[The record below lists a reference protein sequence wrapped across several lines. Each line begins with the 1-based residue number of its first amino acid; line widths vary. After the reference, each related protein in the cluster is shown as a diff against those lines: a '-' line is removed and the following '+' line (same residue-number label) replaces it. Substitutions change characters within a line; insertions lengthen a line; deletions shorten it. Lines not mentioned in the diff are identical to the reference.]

1 MDEYQHPLFFE
12 AKQLRD
18 DEKVK
23 IRRHFQKRRESG
35 GGDCGFVEKVRGK
48 TYRICFKEKEDQE
61 RVLERK
67 VHTIRLACEELQL
80 TVSRTDPPQNL
91 ENTDQTTSSHPQTA
105 EAKCLEKSF
114 PMDTFLLCYLR
125 DNKKA
130 SKALNKQLSSIGC
143 TVELSID
150 EEKAVVRGNI
160 EKGPGRAFGNS
171 AEKWELQVDQV
182 FIGLIESY
190 LCYHVLDPKQVKMLL
205 HDPSFATDDVK
216 VYKESGYA
224 VVVGEV
230 DVVKEKIAALEKS
243 LPIQKNLP
251 VVEKQFKLVE
261 EEFSREMRARF
272 PEVTI
277 FRQSGMI
284 TLEGLDK
291 EVQSA
296 AAKLDELIKKIKEK
310 RVQVSTALM
319 TFLTSSD
326 AISKYQTRFQQSLRN
341 PVSLDVGSDLV
352 LSSLSCDALEEAAA
366 AVLRDVSVATVE
378 LQGAAAVAPDLDRL
392 KEILIKAKNDANL
405 SELKVDVSFIPGP
418 SGTTKVQLVGY
429 SDIVNAL
436 KQVLHDYHMN
446 QVVTQEVLNLSNPEL
461 VDCFD
466 KILALISM
474 KQTKVTLKA
483 SHFPNPCVLL
493 SGPRCHVQ
501 EAKQALMA
509 ALATLTSNTLVLDG
523 PGAQRYFQTGGKVSK
538 ELVETSCQ
546 VVIREQQGVHS
557 PNVQTRQGSIG
568 SPSSITPSTSLS
580 NTAGT
585 PVVNKTNLKVTIGNL
600 EDEQVNVLV
609 VPMIGKQLN
618 STKMGSSLLN
628 KAGSTLKAKFDSAAA
643 NCAVAPGDVLQV
655 DGPPSLGCS
664 KIFFAECLPWDGV
677 RGTSLQ
683 ALNNGLKKCLD
694 ICVQKCFSSM
704 AFPVIGPGIVLKFPL
719 REAVQVLTE
728 NIRQFGLSASS
739 GSLSNI
745 HVVIKP
751 GYPDSEECY
760 HEVFKRLSSSM
771 NQGGRAIFRSLTSD
785 LDDITMTLM
794 GGVKLQVVFGDITN
808 ETTDVVVN
816 TTDFKTFDR
825 DGVCK
830 DILTVAGPVVE
841 AKLRAANVSR
851 GEVFVSGPG
860 QFPCKDIFHVCGQQ
874 DAGLIEELVGS
885 IIYYCETCGY
895 KSVAIPAICAGA
907 GKLDPGVVADAILRG
922 IKVEMSSGSIQSL
935 TNIRLILIKINVYLA
950 FKEEVMQTFSAV
962 VMQKAL
968 LPQLPQVQQ
977 QQPPPPVTAD
987 LNMLH
992 TSSASQQSVFLFL
1005 GLSRKDVDDA
1015 MEKLKNLYQA
1025 QCSIHTIRREELT
1038 NLTHDDMQYL
1048 MHMVE
1053 TEGLYVKKDASGS
1066 LTVSG
1071 LKDGVNQARQ
1081 IVNEAVHSNLRKE
1094 VRVREEEDLYSR
1106 VTWCMQGHN
1115 GNWERLPKTANHHLE
1130 NKDVLTGIV
1139 DAQGITWK
1147 VDLQKME
1154 ASTSIV
1160 GLKRKL
1166 KRLENVEDF
1175 ALPLYWD
1182 SMTANEGTKVVTLEP
1197 STTEYRTVKEAFKRT
1212 VPKAVLKIQ
1221 RLQNVHLRRTYE
1233 AQKKH
1238 ISDKNRQ
1245 RGGAREMHLYHGT
1258 TKDNCDSIMKT
1269 GFNRR
1274 FAGQNATAYGCGT
1287 YFALNASYSADPRYS
1302 RPADDGSQLMFV
1314 ARVLTGFYT
1323 QGHNTMR
1330 VPPQVE
1336 GSQEDHDRY
1345 DSVVDRIEYPSMYVV
1360 FHDNQA
1366 YPDYLITFQ

>member
-446 QVVTQEVLNLSNPEL
+446 QVVTQEVLNLPNPEL
-461 VDCFD
+461 VDCFEQ
-466 KILALISM
+466 ILELIGM
-474 KQTKVTLKA
+474 KQTQVTLKA
-483 SHFPNPCVLL
+483 SHLPYPCVIV
-493 SGPRCHVQ
+493 SGPRCLVP
-501 EAKQALMA
+501 KIQADLNK
-509 ALATLTSNTLVLDG
+509 ALASLTSDTLLLN
-523 PGAQRYFQTGGKVSK
+523 GAGVQRYFQREGKARK
-538 ELVETSCQ
+538 ELVENSCQ
-546 VVIREQQGVHS
+546 VVIKEQQQVHPHTTAAVS
-557 PNVQTRQGSIG
+557 NLLSRLQCIPNFNTASTSTGRQQCN
-568 SPSSITPSTSLS
+568 TPS
-580 NTAGT
+580 NTPNT
-585 PVVNKTNLKVTIGNL
+585 TNVSVNKTVL
-600 EDEQVNVLV
+600 EVRLGSLVDEQVNVLV
-609 VPMIGKQLN
+609 APMISRELT
-618 STKMGSSLLN
+618 STKIGKCLLSKGGSRMQN
-628 KAGSTLKAKFDSAAA
+628 KFDL
-643 NCAVAPGDVLQV
+643 VARKCSLTAGNVMQV
-655 DGPPSLGCS
+655 DAPTSLGCS
-664 KIFFAECLPWDGV
+664 KIFFIECLPWDGV
-677 RGTSLQ
+677 RGRSMEVLG
-683 ALNNGLKKCLD
+683 NGLKRCLD
-694 ICVQKCFSSM
+694 LCVKQGWCSV
-704 AFPVIGPGIVLKFPL
+704 ALPVIGPGVALKYQL
-719 REAVQVLTE
+719 RDAIQVLTDK
-728 NIRQFGLSASS
+728 IHQFGSSASC
-739 GSLSNI
+739 GSLSAI
-745 HVVIKP
+745 HVVIRP
-751 GYPDSEECY
+751 DYPDSEECY
-760 HEVFKRLSSSM
+760 HDVYRLLSMNM
-771 NQGGRAIFRSLTSD
+771 NQGGKAIFRSLTSD
-785 LDDITMTLM
+785 LDDITVTLG

-808 ETTDVVVN
+808 ETTDAVVN
-816 TTDFKTFDR
+816 TTNFTDFQT
-825 DGVCK
+825 GVCR
-830 DILTVAGPVVE
+830 DILTVAGPQME
-841 AKLRAANVSR
+841 AELRNAKVNR
-851 GEVFVSGPG
+851 GDVFKTQPG
-860 QFPCKDIFHVCGQQ
+860 SFPCKAILHVCGEK
-874 DAGLIEELVGS
+874 DAAVVEQLVCS
-885 IIYYCETCGY
+885 IIQLCESSGH
-895 KSVAIPAICAGA
+895 KSVAIPAICAGMTD
-907 GKLDPGVVADAILRG
+907 K
-922 IKVEMSSGSIQSL
+922 
-935 TNIRLILIKINVYLA
+935 
-950 FKEEVMQTFSAV
+950 
-962 VMQKAL
+962 
-968 LPQLPQVQQ
+968 
-977 QQPPPPVTAD
+977 
-987 LNMLH
+987 ML
-992 TSSASQQSVFLFL
+992 
-1005 GLSRKDVDDA
+1005 K
-1015 MEKLKNLYQA
+1015 
-1025 QCSIHTIRREELT
+1025 
-1038 NLTHDDMQYL
+1038 
-1048 MHMVE
+1048 
-1053 TEGLYVKKDASGS
+1053 
-1066 LTVSG
+1066 
-1071 LKDGVNQARQ
+1071 
-1081 IVNEAVHSNLRKE
+1081 
-1094 VRVREEEDLYSR
+1094 
-1106 VTWCMQGHN
+1106 
-1115 GNWERLPKTANHHLE
+1115 
-1130 NKDVLTGIV
+1130 
-1139 DAQGITWK
+1139 
-1147 VDLQKME
+1147 
-1154 ASTSIV
+1154 
-1160 GLKRKL
+1160 
-1166 KRLENVEDF
+1166 
-1175 ALPLYWD
+1175 
-1182 SMTANEGTKVVTLEP
+1182 
-1197 STTEYRTVKEAFKRT
+1197 
-1212 VPKAVLKIQ
+1212 
-1221 RLQNVHLRRTYE
+1221 
-1233 AQKKH
+1233 
-1238 ISDKNRQ
+1238 
-1245 RGGAREMHLYHGT
+1245 
-1258 TKDNCDSIMKT
+1258 
-1269 GFNRR
+1269 
-1274 FAGQNATAYGCGT
+1274 
-1287 YFALNASYSADPRYS
+1287 
-1302 RPADDGSQLMFV
+1302 
-1314 ARVLTGFYT
+1314 
-1323 QGHNTMR
+1323 
-1330 VPPQVE
+1330 
-1336 GSQEDHDRY
+1336 
-1345 DSVVDRIEYPSMYVV
+1345 
-1360 FHDNQA
+1360 
-1366 YPDYLITFQ
+1366 